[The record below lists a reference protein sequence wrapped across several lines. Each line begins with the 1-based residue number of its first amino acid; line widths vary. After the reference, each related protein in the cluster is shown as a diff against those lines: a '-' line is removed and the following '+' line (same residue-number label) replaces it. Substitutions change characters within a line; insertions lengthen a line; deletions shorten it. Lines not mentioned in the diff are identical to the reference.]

1 MPATTRSGRR
11 RDRGQGSGDRD
22 REASDNLLAYCLRVA
37 IRSFRDLLVWQLSV
51 ELAVEVYALTKT
63 FPKEEQ
69 FGLTSQLRRA
79 AVSIAA
85 NIAEGH
91 GRLHRGD
98 FLHHLSF
105 ARGSLAEAET
115 HLIIANRIALID
127 DEMLSVLEG
136 RCGEIGRVLNG
147 LIRSLAP
154 DPRSPIPIEQ
164 LSPEGPFR

>member
-1 MPATTRSGRR
+1 M
-11 RDRGQGSGDRD
+11 
-22 REASDNLLAYCLRVA
+22 A

-147 LIRSLAP
+147 LIRSLI
-154 DPRSPIPIEQ
+154 PRP
-164 LSPEGPFR
+164 